1 MDTTILTDPWI
12 WVWNNALSDEF
23 CDHLIDKFEKE
34 ASKGGPES
42 LVQTGKT
49 IGQDLGEE
57 VNIKQSDDLPISN
70 YNEWKEEDSVL
81 HQTLTH
87 MLHQYQEYSKNTIIL
102 PHTPIGFVETPPVS
116 VDLVNH
122 VGTLKDGVTDTGF
135 QMQRTKPHHG
145 YGWHTDFWASNK
157 NGIRILTFIF
167 YLNTVREGWTQF
179 YNGDQVQ
186 PQKGRVML
194 FPSTATYY
202 HQGYPPLDTK
212 YIITGWLHK
221 QIENGAG
228 VVDQPIQ
235 TQQGFIIN

>member
-42 LVQTGKT
+42 LVQAGKT
-49 IGQDLGEE
+49 IGDDLGEE
-57 VNIKQSDDLPISN
+57 INIKQSDDFPISN
-70 YNEWKEEDSVL
+70 YTEWREEDSVL
-81 HQTLTH
+81 HQTLTQ
-87 MLHQYQEYSKNTIIL
+87 MLHQYQEYSKNAILL
-102 PHTPIGFVETPPVS
+102 PHTPIGFVETPTAS

-122 VGTLKDGVTDTGF
+122 VGSLKDGVTDTGF